1 MRSFCTVGLI
11 LFLGAS
17 RAFAGQP
24 ADSDSLPRS
33 LPHGYSLRW
42 HDFVTN
48 IPDDVIRYGK
58 TAFRQETI
66 PEWIGITALTVG
78 FYLTDEQT
86 YRESQRWHNGSSR
99 VEYWGNFFKEMGD
112 GRSQFGLSAAFVAY
126 GFVAGDNR
134 ALRTGSQITEV
145 VLASGAVVQ
154 VLKHITGRRSPD
166 GDPKYAAIWRP
177 LPNQIDYL
185 KHVSS
190 YDAFPSGH
198 ITTSMATVIVVAENY
213 PEYTWIKPVGYSLM
227 VGIAVGMVNTGIH
240 WYSDYPLGLALGYAF
255 GMIVAHP
262 EGIDLA
268 KDSDALTIYPVARES
283 SIGVGMALRF

>member
-1 MRSFCTVGLI
+1 VRSSYILGII

-17 RAFAGQP
+17 PVLSGQP
-24 ADSDSLPRS
+24 ADSASFPRS
-33 LPHGYSLRW
+33 FPQTSPLRW

-48 IPDDVIRYGK
+48 IPGDVIRYGK

-66 PEWIGITALTVG
+66 PEWIGITALTIS

-99 VEYWGNFFKEMGD
+99 VEYWGNFFKKMGD
-112 GRSQFGLSAAFVAY
+112 GRSQFGLSAALVAY
-126 GFVAGDNR
+126 GFISGDNR

-145 VLASGAVVQ
+145 VLASGATVQ

-166 GDPKYAAIWRP
+166 GDPRYATIWRP
-177 LPNQIDYL
+177 FPNQIDYL

-198 ITTSMATVIVVAENY
+198 ITTSMATVIVLAENY
-213 PEYTWIKPVGYSLM
+213 PEYTWIKPVGYTLVAS
-227 VGIAVGMVNTGIH
+227 VAIGMVNTGIH
-240 WYSDYPLGLALGYAF
+240 WYSDYPLGIALGYAF
-255 GMIVAHP
+255 GMIAAHP
-262 EGIDLA
+262 EGIDVA

-283 SIGVGMALRF
+283 GIGVGMALQF